1 MKKVLFAVALFFGA
15 FTASAQESVLKE
27 AKKNLKNPAEAAQI
41 IEAALTNPETATNPD
56 AWKLAGDIQ
65 KAIYDAENEKM
76 YLSAIDPTKVA
87 DTAKLYSSLVK
98 LYEYYLKCDELEQA
112 KVASGELKKAKLR
125 KKNAETLK
133 KLRQNLLSG
142 GGDAYNAGNYAS
154 AVKFFGLYAD
164 VVNEPIFADDAEL
177 KNDSLISYYA
187 SYAALAAN
195 TINDKESVIKYGTIG
210 KENAEVGF
218 NALNC
223 LALVYAESD
232 SVKWLETIK
241 EATKNFPDRE
251 WFVGQ
256 LIDYYQRNNQLD
268 QAMVEIDNM
277 LALAERPYYY
287 YVKAVLQSEKND
299 YDGANATCD
308 KLISLGSDF
317 SAEAYVVKGRNYFV
331 EVQEIEQ
338 QNAELAIDDPKYNEN
353 DAKIKELLEKA
364 KPFYEEAKKLE
375 PDNKQLWGQALLS
388 IYWKLNKEEYEAL
401 EKELGY

>member
-164 VVNEPIFADDAEL
+164 VVNEPIFADDVEL

-195 TINDKESVIKYGTIG
+195 TINDKENVIKYGTIG

-241 EATKNFPDRE
+241 EGTQKFPERE

-256 LIDYYQRNNQLD
+256 LIDYYQKNGKID
-268 QAMVEIDNM
+268 EAVVEIDRM
-277 LALAERPYYY
+277 LAASERPYYY
-287 YVKAVLQSEKND
+287 YVKAVLLSEQNKND
-299 YDGANATCD
+299 EVMATCD
-308 KLISLGSDF
+308 KLISMGSDF
-317 SAEAYVVKGRNYFV
+317 TAEAYVVKGNVYFW
-331 EVQEIEQ
+331 EAQEIEQ

-353 DAKIKELLEKA
+353 DTKIKDLYSKA

-375 PDNKQLWGQALLS
+375 PDNKQLWGPTLLT
-388 IYWKLNKEEYEAL
+388 IYWKLNKAEYEAL

>member
-1 MKKVLFAVALFFGA
+1 MKKVLFAVALVFGA
-15 FTASAQESVLKE
+15 YTASAQESVLKE
-27 AKKNLKNPAEAAQI
+27 AKKNLKNPTQAAQI
-41 IEAALTNPETATNPD
+41 IEAALTNPETATSPD

-76 YLSAIDPTKVA
+76 YLSAIDPSKVA
-87 DTAKLYSSLVK
+87 DTAKLYNSLGK
-98 LYEYYLKCDELEQA
+98 LFEYYLKCDELEQA
-112 KVASGELKKAKLR
+112 KVASGELKKVKLR

-133 KLRQNLLSG
+133 KLRQNLLVG
-142 GGDAYNAGNYAS
+142 GGDAYNAGDYAS

-164 VVNEPIFADDAEL
+164 VANEPIFADDASV
-177 KNDSLISYYA
+177 KNDSLISYYSA
-187 SYAALAAN
+187 YATLAAN
-195 TINDKESVIKYGTIG
+195 SINDKENVIKYGTIG
-210 KENAEVGF
+210 KENPEVGF

-223 LALVYAESD
+223 LAMVYAESD
-232 SVKWLETIK
+232 STKWIEVIK
-241 EATKNFPDRE
+241 EGTERFPDRE

-256 LIDYYQRNNQLD
+256 LIDYYQKQNQLD
-268 QAMVEIDNM
+268 KAIEEIDKM
-277 LALAERPYYY
+277 LATAERPYYY
-287 YVKAVLQSEKND
+287 YVKAVLQSEKKD

-317 SAEAYVVKGRNYFV
+317 TAEAYVVKGRGYFI

-338 QNAELAIDDPKYNEN
+338 ENAALAIDDPKYNEN